1 MSVPTRPVLLGIL
14 LITTV
19 LFAAAS
25 LLIGGGY
32 AWSDVLT
39 LKGDGALVLAASR
52 VPRTVALLLSGAGL
66 AVSGILMQMIARN
79 RFVEPS
85 TAGTVESASLG
96 ILLTLL
102 LMPGSPVIVRMLVAA
117 LVALAG
123 SALFLMLISRLPLGS
138 VLMVPLVGIMLG
150 GIFDAATSFLAYRF
164 DLLQSLG
171 AFGSGDFSIVLRGR
185 YEFLWIIAGLVAAA
199 YATAA
204 RFTILGM
211 GEAVAVGVGLDY
223 RRLVIFGLIIVSVVT
238 AAVVV
243 TVGAIPFVGL
253 IVPNVV
259 SLFLGDDLR
268 RSLPV
273 VATGGA
279 VLVLASDVVGRIVI
293 APYEIPVGTIMGVVG
308 SLGFLTFIFWRRG
321 HAA

>member
-1 MSVPTRPVLLGIL
+1 VSAFSRPLLLSTVVAATAVL
-14 LITTV
+14 V
-19 LFAAAS
+19 AAS
-25 LLIGGGY
+25 LVTGGGY

-39 LKGDGALVLAASR
+39 MEGDGALVLAASR
-52 VPRTVALLLSGAGL
+52 VPRTLALLLSGAGL

-85 TAGTVESASLG
+85 TAGTVEAASLG

-102 LMPGSPVIVRMLVAA
+102 LMPGAPVVVRMLVAA

-123 SALFLMLISRLPLGS
+123 SALFLMLLGRLPLGS
-138 VLMVPLVGIMLG
+138 ALMVPLVGIMLG
-150 GIFDAATSFLAYRF
+150 GIFDAVTSFLAYRF

-211 GEAVAVGVGLDY
+211 GEAVAIGVGLNY
-223 RRLVIFGLIIVSVVT
+223 RRLITFGLIIVSVVT

-243 TVGAIPFVGL
+243 TVGAVPFVGL

-259 SLFLGDDLR
+259 SLLLGDDLR
-268 RSLPV
+268 RSLPF

-279 VLVLASDVVGRIVI
+279 LLVLASDIAGRLVI

-308 SLGFLTFIFWRRG
+308 SLGFLMLIFGRRS

>member
-1 MSVPTRPVLLGIL
+1 MAALVAVS
-14 LITTV
+14 LIT
-19 LFAAAS
+19 
-25 LLIGGGY
+25 GGGY
-32 AWSDVLT
+32 TWTDVLT
-39 LKGDGALVLAASR
+39 TEGDGALVLAASR
-52 VPRTVALLLSGAGL
+52 VPRTLALLLSGAGL

-102 LMPGSPVIVRMLVAA
+102 LMPGAPVVVRMLVAA

-123 SALFLMLISRLPLGS
+123 SALFLVLLGRLPLGS
-138 VLMVPLVGIMLG
+138 ALMVPLVGIMLG
-150 GIFDAATSFLAYRF
+150 GIFDAVTSFLAYRF

-185 YEFLWIIAGLVAAA
+185 YEFLWVIAGLVAAA

-223 RRLVIFGLIIVSVVT
+223 RRLIIFGLVIVSVVT

-243 TVGAIPFVGL
+243 TVGAVPFVGL

-259 SLFLGDDLR
+259 SLLLGDDLR
-268 RSLPV
+268 RSLPF
-273 VATGGA
+273 VAVGGA
-279 VLVLASDVVGRIVI
+279 LLVLASDVAGRLVI

-308 SLGFLTFIFWRRG
+308 SLGFLTLIFGRRG

>member
-1 MSVPTRPVLLGIL
+1 MSPPSRSSLFGAILIATVLL
-14 LITTV
+14 V
-19 LFAAAS
+19 AAS
-25 LLIGGGY
+25 LTIGGGY

-39 LKGDGALVLAASR
+39 MEGDGALVLAASR
-52 VPRTVALLLSGAGL
+52 VPRTLALLLSGAGL

-102 LMPGSPVIVRMLVAA
+102 LMPGAPVIVRMLVAA
-117 LVALAG
+117 LVALTG
-123 SALFLMLISRLPLGS
+123 SALFLMLIGRLPLGS
-138 VLMVPLVGIMLG
+138 ALMVPLVGIMLG
-150 GIFDAATSFLAYRF
+150 GIFDAVTNFLAYRF

-211 GEAVAVGVGLDY
+211 GEAVAIGVGLNY

-243 TVGAIPFVGL
+243 TVGNVPFVGL
-253 IVPNVV
+253 IVPNVI
-259 SLFLGDDLR
+259 SLLLGDNLR
-268 RSLPV
+268 RSLPF
-273 VATGGA
+273 VAAGGA
-279 VLVLASDVVGRIVI
+279 LLVLASDIAGRLVI
-293 APYEIPVGTIMGVVG
+293 APYEMPVGTIMGVVG
-308 SLGFLTFIFWRRG
+308 SLGFLMLIFGRRS

>member
-1 MSVPTRPVLLGIL
+1 MSAPPPSRLIGGIFIATVVL
-14 LITTV
+14 V
-19 LFAAAS
+19 LAS
-25 LLIGGGY
+25 LATGGGY

-39 LKGDGALVLAASR
+39 MEDEGALVLAASR
-52 VPRTVALLLSGAGL
+52 VPRTLALLLSGAGL

-85 TAGTVESASLG
+85 TAGTVESAGLG

-102 LMPGSPVIVRMLVAA
+102 LMPGAPVVARMLVAA
-117 LVALAG
+117 LVALSG
-123 SALFLMLISRLPLGS
+123 SALFLVLISRLPLGS
-138 VLMVPLVGIMLG
+138 ALMVPLVGIMLG
-150 GIFDAATSFLAYRF
+150 GIFDAVTSFLAYRF

-185 YEFLWIIAGLVAAA
+185 YEFLWVIAGLVAAA

-223 RRLVIFGLIIVSVVT
+223 RRLVVLGLIIVSVVT

-243 TVGAIPFVGL
+243 TVGAVPFVGL
-253 IVPNVV
+253 IVPNVI
-259 SLFLGDDLR
+259 SLVLGDDLR
-268 RSLPV
+268 RSLPY
-273 VATGGA
+273 VAAGGA
-279 VLVLASDVVGRIVI
+279 LLVLASDVAGRLVI

-308 SLGFLTFIFWRRG
+308 SLGFLMLILRRRG

>member
-1 MSVPTRPVLLGIL
+1 MNAFSRPLLLSAIVVATAVL
-14 LITTV
+14 V
-19 LFAAAS
+19 VAS
-25 LLIGGGY
+25 LVTGGGY
-32 AWSDVLT
+32 GWSDVLT
-39 LKGDGALVLAASR
+39 MEGDGALVLAASR
-52 VPRTVALLLSGAGL
+52 VPRTLALLLSGAGL

-85 TAGTVESASLG
+85 TAGTVEAASLG

-102 LMPGSPVIVRMLVAA
+102 LMPGAPVIARMLVAA

-123 SALFLMLISRLPLGS
+123 SGLFLMLLGRLPLGS
-138 VLMVPLVGIMLG
+138 ALMVPLVGIMLG
-150 GIFDAATSFLAYRF
+150 GIFEAVTSFLAYRF

-211 GEAVAVGVGLDY
+211 GEAVAIGVGLNY
-223 RRLVIFGLIIVSVVT
+223 RRLIIFGLIIVSVVT

-243 TVGAIPFVGL
+243 TVGAVPFVGL

-259 SLFLGDDLR
+259 SLLLGDDLR

-273 VATGGA
+273 VAAGGA
-279 VLVLASDVVGRIVI
+279 LLVLASDIAGRLVI

-308 SLGFLTFIFWRRG
+308 SLGFLMLIFGRRS

>member
-1 MSVPTRPVLLGIL
+1 MSAPSRPLAIAAVVATAVPLV
-14 LITTV
+14 
-19 LFAAAS
+19 AAS
-25 LLIGGGY
+25 LVIGGGY
-32 AWSDVLT
+32 TWSDVLA
-39 LKGDGALVLAASR
+39 GDGDGGLVLLASR
-52 VPRTVALLLSGAGL
+52 VPRTLALLLAGAGL

-85 TAGTVESASLG
+85 TAGTVESAGLG

-102 LMPGSPVIVRMLVAA
+102 FMPGAPVVVRMTVAA
-117 LVALAG
+117 GVALAG
-123 SALFLMLISRLPLGS
+123 SALFLTLVGRLPLGS
-138 VLMVPLVGIMLG
+138 ALMVPLIGIMLG
-150 GIFDAATSFLAYRF
+150 GIFDAATGFLAYRF
-164 DLLQSLG
+164 DLMQSMG

-185 YEFLWIIAGLVAAA
+185 YEFLWVIAALVAAA

-211 GEAVAVGVGLDY
+211 GEAVATGVGLDY
-223 RRLVIFGLIIVSVVT
+223 RRLVVFGLAIVSVVT

-243 TVGAIPFVGL
+243 TVGAVPFVGL

-259 SLFLGDDLR
+259 SLVLGDDLR
-268 RSLPV
+268 KTLPV
-273 VATGGA
+273 VAAGGGL
-279 VLVLASDVVGRIVI
+279 LVLASDVAGRLII

-308 SLGFLTFIFWRRG
+308 SLGFLMLIFGRR